1 MMKIR
6 PGWLEVDVRKVPGWA
21 AKVMQKRP
29 SFLEILFEICW
40 AKPVIAFVVHEKM
53 WLNTKIAPSQ
63 GSSIKSVFGSRM
75 AP

>member
-1 MMKIR
+1 MKIR

-40 AKPVIAFVVHEKM
+40 VKSVIAFVVQY
-53 WLNTKIAPSQ
+53 TY
-63 GSSIKSVFGSRM
+63 SRFVIDNDLWGNLSDEQKLLV
-75 AP
+75 